1 MYFYIKKKKEKIAVY
16 VNKHWYIMKRTD
28 PDRTTEQR
36 QTDGQ
41 REIPGALQAELINLH
56 TCITTLTISSFVAV
70 QFIH

>member
-70 QFIH
+70 PFIH

>member
-1 MYFYIKKKKEKIAVY
+1 
-16 VNKHWYIMKRTD
+16 MKRTD